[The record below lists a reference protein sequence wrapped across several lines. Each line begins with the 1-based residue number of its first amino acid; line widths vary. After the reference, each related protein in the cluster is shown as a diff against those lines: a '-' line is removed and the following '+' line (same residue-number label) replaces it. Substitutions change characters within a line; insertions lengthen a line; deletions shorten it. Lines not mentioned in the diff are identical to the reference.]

1 MGVVSCIGDNELMNP
16 QPLITMKVKRTK
28 KAGGVVVELESR
40 ETQLPT
46 GPAHP
51 EFKLRKILVPVDFS
65 ACSYKALQYALPF
78 AREFN
83 ASIVLLHVVEPFIP
97 VPEMTAVNFEVIRK
111 QTMSAAQSEMK
122 KLRESIPADVAAE
135 AVISEGNPY
144 YEIGLATRKLGIDLI
159 IIATH
164 GRTGLAH
171 VFMGSTAER
180 VVRHAECPV
189 LTVREHEHDF
199 VTNQVAA

>member
-1 MGVVSCIGDNELMNP
+1 
-16 QPLITMKVKRTK
+16 MKIKRNK
-28 KAGGVVVELESR
+28 KAGGVVVELEPR
-40 ETQLPT
+40 EADLPAPT
-46 GPAHP
+46 AHP
-51 EFKLRKILVPVDFS
+51 DFKLRKILVPVDFS
-65 ACSYKALQYALPF
+65 ACSKKALQYALPF

-83 ASIVLLHVVEPFIP
+83 AQVVLFHVVEPFIP
-97 VPEMTAVNFEVIRK
+97 VPEMTAVNFEVIRN
-111 QTMSAAQSEMK
+111 QTMSAAESEMK

-135 AVISEGNPY
+135 AVIREGNPY
-144 YEIGLATRKLGIDLI
+144 FEIGLATRQLNIDLI

-199 VTNQVAA
+199 VANQVAA